1 MKNIQTRDNVW
12 TGNIFCHNNKEIEQ
26 IDGRVGHRIYILRN
40 DYKSRRKPRRPYTRW
55 GKNQTK
61 YY

>member
-1 MKNIQTRDNVW
+1 M
-12 TGNIFCHNNKEIEQ
+12 FCHKNNEIEQ

-40 DYKSRRKPRRPYTRW
+40 DNKSRRKPRRPYTRW